1 MKKNATLRHVPVV
14 WAAQHEFTRKKQKHY
29 ICGGE
34 LRGGFG
40 ANYGL
45 LHKELIK
52 NILSDKD
59 IPLKVYKAITLEAV
73 KGKYQDAS

>member
-1 MKKNATLRHVPVV
+1 MRWITA
-14 WAAQHEFTRKKQKHY
+14 
-29 ICGGE
+29 GGD
-34 LRGGFG
+34 FG